1 MSGGDGSAGGG
12 VKALRAFP
20 VAAVIVGAGAGR
32 RFGLPKALAQLPDG
46 RRFVDVIT
54 DLLGTAG
61 LDPIVAVLPSGVSAP
76 TSARAVVNPNPS
88 SEQIASLRI
97 GLAQLTN
104 SPVIGAVVWPVDHPF
119 VRLESVLALLDG
131 ARRSGAHIVIPTH
144 DGRRGHPTFFHREI
158 WRALMTVQRGGA
170 RAVIH
175 AAHQS
180 VAEIAV
186 PDGGVLRGINVPADL
201 DDASALG

>member
-1 MSGGDGSAGGG
+1 MSGGAGFAGGG

-32 RFGLPKALAQLPDG
+32 RFGLPKALAQLRDG
-46 RRFVDVIT
+46 RRFIDVIA

-76 TSARAVVNPNPS
+76 TSTRAVANANPG
-88 SEQIASLRI
+88 SEQIVSLRI

-119 VRLESVLALLDG
+119 VHLESVLALLDG

-158 WRALMTVQRGGA
+158 WRELMTVQSGGA
-170 RAVIH
+170 RAVIR
-175 AAHQS
+175 AAPER

-186 PDGGVLRGINVPADL
+186 PDVGVLRGINAPADL
-201 DDASALG
+201 DDASDPG